1 MMIKLNQ
8 NPIFIAV
15 LLLGFHIPCYAFDLQ
30 DAWNAAKDYNAEYSA
45 ATHEKN
51 AGLEAKKQ
59 GVAVLL
65 PQISANAVY
74 QEQPQSMSNDAQ
86 SHGWNIQLQQ
96 PLFDV
101 PKWQQYK
108 QGKNKSK
115 IADIRFNQMDSQ
127 LKLDIGKAYFQ
138 VLQAQDNLTAIA
150 AAKKAYQEQLEQVKA
165 MFEVGAAT
173 QVDIDEVQ
181 SGFDAA
187 VAKEVKSQS
196 ELNIAR
202 NFLHNATG
210 LNPDDIEPIK
220 NKKLFD
226 IVHLP
231 KEEEWQQIALQNNAE
246 LLLAQ
251 LKLEQANTSVSEM
264 RANRLPVLSVSGGY
278 QDMRYKNESNNQTYR
293 YGKRGYSVSV
303 NLSVP
308 LFAGGAINSKVKEA
322 YELSMQAQ
330 DLLTATQRK
339 VALAVKQHYLSIH
352 NGKSEMTAQEKLLQ
366 STQSKLQSTQMGFD
380 VGLRTNLD
388 VVQARQA
395 QMDAQQQLAQA
406 KYAYLIAYLELL
418 NAAGVLDD
426 KREVFLIK

>member
-1 MMIKLNQ
+1 MLKLNKY
-8 NPIFIAV
+8 NLLIAA
-15 LLLGFHIPCYAFDLQ
+15 LFFNISISCYGFDLQ
-30 DAWNAAKDYNAEYSA
+30 DAWNAAYQYNAEYSA

-65 PQISANAVY
+65 PQLSANAVY

-101 PKWQQYK
+101 AKWQQYK

-115 IADIRFNQMDSQ
+115 IAEIRFNQIDSQ

-150 AAKKAYQEQLEQVKA
+150 AAKKAYTEQLAQVKA

-181 SGFDAA
+181 SGYDTA
-187 VAKEVKSQS
+187 VAKEVKSLS
-196 ELNIAR
+196 ELNMAR

-210 LNPDDIEPIK
+210 LNPDDIEPLK
-220 NKKLFD
+220 NKQLFNFSL
-226 IVHLP
+226 LP
-231 KEEEWQQIALQNNAE
+231 TEEEWQQIALKNNAE

-251 LKLEQANTSVSEM
+251 LKLESANTSLSEM
-264 RANRLPVLSVSGGY
+264 RANRLPVLSLSGGY
-278 QDMRYKNESNNQTYR
+278 QDMRYKNESNNQAYR
-293 YGKRGYSVSV
+293 YGKRGYLVSV
-303 NLSVP
+303 NLSIP
-308 LFAGGAINSKVKEA
+308 LFAGGQINSKVKEA
-322 YELSMQAQ
+322 YELSMQTQ
-330 DLLTATQRK
+330 DLLTATNRK
-339 VALAVKQHYLSIH
+339 IALEVKQHYLSIH
-352 NGKSEMTAQEKLLQ
+352 SGKSEIAAQEKLLQ
-366 STQSKLQSTQMGFD
+366 STQSKLQSTQMGYE

-388 VVQARQA
+388 VVQAQQA
-395 QMDAQQQLAQA
+395 YLEAQQQLANA
-406 KYAYLIAYLELL
+406 KYHYLISYLELL
-418 NAAGVLDD
+418 NTAGVLDD
-426 KREVFLIK
+426 KQKMFSIR